1 MFFTEYYEL
10 FLKTI
15 KQFNKPIQMKQ
26 KLFSMILF
34 IGIAFG
40 TVFAQSINKPKLDSL
55 FNILAEKNKAM
66 GSVTISKNGTVL
78 YSRAIGYC
86 SITGDE
92 KKPST
97 YLTKYRIGS
106 ISKMFTSTMIFQ
118 LIEEGKIKLT
128 TTLDSYFPNLPNAK
142 TITISNLLN
151 HRSGLH
157 NFTNDPE
164 YQNWMTQPKT
174 QDEMLAII
182 AKNKVDFQPN
192 EKAAYSNTNFVILGY
207 IIEKIDKQPYSKS
220 LEKRIISRVKLSN
233 TYIGGK
239 TNIGNNESYSYQYM
253 GQWIQAPETDMSIPG
268 GAGSIV
274 STPTDLTQFIEALF
288 SLKLVSQ
295 NSLNQM
301 KTITDG
307 FGMGMFQIPF
317 STKKAYGHN
326 GGIDGF
332 ASNLAYFPED
342 NLTLAYCTNGQ
353 AYPMNDILIGVLS
366 ICFDKAYSIPT
377 FDSKQ
382 SVNLKTEDLDKY
394 LGVYSTI
401 QLPLK
406 ITITKDNTVL
416 IAQATGQS
424 SFRLDATETDKFK
437 FDPAGIIMEFN
448 PAKNEM
454 TLKQGGGNFL
464 FTKEK

>member
-1 MFFTEYYEL
+1 VFFTEYYEL

-34 IGIAFG
+34 MGIAFG

-97 YLTKYRIGS
+97 NLTKYRIGS

-342 NLTLAYCTNGQ
+342 NLALAYCTNGQ